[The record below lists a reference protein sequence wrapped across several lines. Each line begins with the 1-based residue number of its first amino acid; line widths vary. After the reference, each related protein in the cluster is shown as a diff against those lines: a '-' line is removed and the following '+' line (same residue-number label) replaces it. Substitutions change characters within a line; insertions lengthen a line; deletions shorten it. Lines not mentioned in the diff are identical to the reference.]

1 MKASPSTSYLIPH
14 HRAVCSFR
22 LGLAEV
28 PVSVL
33 LTWASLE
40 RVGQVPRLCTLSQPM
55 CGVLWYCTSPIY
67 RACLAHPRGNLV
79 S

>member
-1 MKASPSTSYLIPH
+1 MKALPSTSYLIPR

-33 LTWASLE
+33 LTWALE
-40 RVGQVPRLCTLSQPM
+40 RVGQIPRLCNLSQQM
-55 CGVLWYCTSPIY
+55 YGVLWYCTSPIY